1 MKKQI
6 DGIEAEIR
14 RDRPDS
20 FVSRLLVPLIESV
33 IRSQSTAVA
42 RHRAAQVLLA
52 ATRERLATGSL
63 PESIDALVPARLPSV
78 PRDPFTTAAPPN
90 WSFPTAGGACCP
102 GGAHDWGNGIIPARS
117 EHTGGV
123 NAVMG
128 DGSVKFMRNSID
140 LVTWQRLGARNDR
153 GVLGEY

>member
-63 PESIDALVPARLPSV
+63 PESIDALVPAWLPSV
-78 PRDPFTTAAPPN
+78 PRDPFTTDAPLHLKVTPEELLVWSIGADGEDAGGPERPDADHHIENDDVGLRMRVAAPPAL
-90 WSFPTAGGACCP
+90 S
-102 GGAHDWGNGIIPARS
+102 PA
-117 EHTGGV
+117 
-123 NAVMG
+123 AP
-128 DGSVKFMRNSID
+128 
-140 LVTWQRLGARNDR
+140 
-153 GVLGEY
+153 